1 MLNIQILV
9 ISLERAQS
17 RREKVTLELGKT
29 GLHWQFLDAVDGAQ
43 LNMPISGYLDK
54 KVRRLLGFPLTHS
67 ELGCFLSHRA
77 AWEHCVRTNQITL
90 VFEDDFVLSP
100 DFEKELSLLLDYAS
114 DWQLVRLQGL
124 VEVDFTIIRPIN
136 GHQLVHNHHDPLGA
150 TAYILNPDAATAL
163 IKHAQC
169 IFEPLDHY
177 LEHEKVHG
185 VGMLAMKPYPV
196 WINGLTSTIS
206 DRPQRLPISGHR
218 KRIRSFWRWLDRLT
232 NPHPWFPK

>member
-17 RREKVTLELGKT
+17 RREKVALELGET

-43 LNMPISGYLDK
+43 LNMPISCYPDK
-54 KVRRLLGFPLTHS
+54 KVKRLLGFPLTSS

-100 DFEKELSLLLDYAS
+100 DFEKELNLLLGYAS

-124 VEVDFTIIRPIN
+124 VEVDFTSIRPIN
-136 GHQLVHNHHDPLGA
+136 GHQLVHNHQDPLGA

-185 VGMLAMKPYPV
+185 VRMLVMKPYPV